1 MKAKY
6 FAWAAQYGADVNSEH
21 EAAFLMNVSPSAA
34 PIELRI
40 VDIKVGEDGARV
52 RVAATAGGVPVDL
65 SKINGVISVV
75 AGDAPDALTPNDVA
89 AESIV
94 YEDGVAVI
102 CVPPSF
108 GRFIKAVIG
117 LPIIIK

>member
-1 MKAKY
+1 M
-6 FAWAAQYGADVNSEH
+6 
-21 EAAFLMNVSPSAA
+21 
-34 PIELRI
+34 
-40 VDIKVGEDGARV
+40 
-52 RVAATAGGVPVDL
+52 PVDL

-102 CVPPSF
+102 CVPPSY